1 VLAAG
6 VDGSNGISAWR
17 ARRGAACDSTIAWYR
32 GSSMVRQVRLDK
44 MVTVGVERGVMALR
58 AMTTRRV
65 GALRCRSVA
74 GEEKGG

>member
-1 VLAAG
+1 
-6 VDGSNGISAWR
+6 
-17 ARRGAACDSTIAWYR
+17 
-32 GSSMVRQVRLDK
+32 MVRQVRLDK